1 MQIMYWPPALPDQS
15 ITEPTKIGILIPKLS
30 TVKELRQRIAAK
42 VGLEADQIVIAD
54 VYTSRAYV
62 QPDSKLVSD
71 FRTTGTLW
79 AYVFLHLSFS
89 QSIDLFPLTPS
100 PHPSLGLASSRERTA
115 SWSMFSNASHP
126 SIRHPPRP
134 CSRGLV
140 SLRSKRV

>member
-79 AYVFLHLSFS
+79 AYVFLHLSFIQS
-89 QSIDLFPLTPS
+89 VNQSIS
-100 PHPSLGLASSRERTA
+100 PRSL
-115 SWSMFSNASHP
+115 H
-126 SIRHPPRP
+126 H
-134 CSRGLV
+134 
-140 SLRSKRV
+140 